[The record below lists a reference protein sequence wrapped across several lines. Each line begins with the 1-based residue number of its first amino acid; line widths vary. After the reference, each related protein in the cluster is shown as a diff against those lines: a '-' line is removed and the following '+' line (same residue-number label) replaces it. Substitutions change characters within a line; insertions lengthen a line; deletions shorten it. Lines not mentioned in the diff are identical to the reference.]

1 MIGIVWGTISLL
13 LKQMDQSTQTGDSIY
28 DTSDDGAEDNDDVYD
43 DANDDDIDDIDT
55 DDDDSSTFGDDFDD
69 EDWDEFF
76 ENAFAHV
83 IAFFDN
89 DANVLKMASASSP
102 IEDEIAAEISDWMM
116 GDFRMMEFV
125 REHIVL
131 FALEEAACRDIP
143 CRQIAHYG
151 LPSWKSVMDRKRI
164 DHKLA
169 ILDRLPFPDQ
179 RTPQWYETR
188 YNIISATAAS
198 KVLASEAQRNSVIY
212 EKIKPYEE
220 YMAECNGR
228 TNYRGTMTP
237 MEWGVKYEPVSVLL
251 YEKRNRTKLAFY
263 GCVVHAEYPFI
274 GASPDGINH
283 LPSSPLYGRMV
294 EIKNIVNREITGV
307 PSDAYWIQM
316 QMQMEVCDLEECD
329 FLETRIR
336 EFDGGYDEYL
346 AYMEENKDIVVYEE
360 EDDRECDKSECDKSE
375 CGQVVRV
382 AQKSRVEF
390 DEATGTIRYLPS
402 MAPYYVYSEI
412 GERREW
418 TQWMKQEI
426 QEEEYTYTVSY
437 WYVDEYSCVFV
448 PRNRTWFMAALPH
461 LRECWNTIVEERIG
475 GSVEHRAPK
484 RRKGMPETSAI
495 IVVNKLQE

>member
-1 MIGIVWGTISLL
+1 MGYHFFIIPYVI
-13 LKQMDQSTQTGDSIY
+13 QMDQSTQTGDSIY
-28 DTSDDGAEDNDDVYD
+28 TTSDDDEVFDEVYD
-43 DANDDDIDDIDT
+43 ANVDT
-55 DDDDSSTFGDDFDD
+55 DDNDTDDNDEDFGVDFEE

-102 IEDEIAAEISDWMM
+102 IEDEIAAEIADLMM
-116 GDFRMMEFV
+116 GDSRMAEFV

-151 LPSWKSVMDRKRI
+151 LPSWKSVMDKKRI
-164 DHKLA
+164 DRKLA

-237 MEWGVKYEPVSVLL
+237 MEWGVKYESVSVLL

-336 EFDGGYDEYL
+336 EFEGGYAEYL
-346 AYMEENKDIVVYEE
+346 AYMDNEEEE
-360 EDDRECDKSECDKSE
+360 EDKRE

-418 TQWMKQEI
+418 TQWIEE
-426 QEEEYTYTVSY
+426 EEEYTYTVSY

-484 RRKGMPETSAI
+484 RRKATDSI

>member
-1 MIGIVWGTISLL
+1 
-13 LKQMDQSTQTGDSIY
+13 MDQSTQTGDSIY
-28 DTSDDGAEDNDDVYD
+28 DTSDDDAVDN
-43 DANDDDIDDIDT
+43 DANDEEVAHDDVDT
-55 DDDDSSTFGDDFDD
+55 DDDSTSSSSISFGDDFEDK
-69 EDWDEFF
+69 DWDEFY

-83 IAFFDN
+83 ISFFDN
-89 DANVLKMASASSP
+89 DENVLKMASASSP
-102 IEDEIAAEISDWMM
+102 IEDEIATEIVDFMM
-116 GDFRMMEFV
+116 GDGEDGSQMMDFV

-179 RTPQWYETR
+179 RTPQWFETR

-237 MEWGVKYEPVSVLL
+237 MEWGVKYESVSVLL

-263 GCVVHAEYPFI
+263 GCVVHSEYPFI

-283 LPSSPLYGRMV
+283 LSGCPLYGRMV
-294 EIKNIVNREITGV
+294 EIKNIVNREITGI

-329 FLETRIR
+329 FVETRIR

-346 AYMEENKDIVVYEE
+346 AYMEENNDSMVNEE
-360 EDDRECDKSECDKSE
+360 EDDRECDKSECE

-402 MAPYYVYSEI
+402 MAPYYVYSVV

-418 TQWMKQEI
+418 TQWMQQEV

-448 PRNRTWFMAALPH
+448 PRNRTWFLAALPH
-461 LRECWNTIVEERIG
+461 LRECWKTIVEERAHG

-484 RRKGMPETSAI
+484 RRKAETGISAIGGTI

>member
-1 MIGIVWGTISLL
+1 
-13 LKQMDQSTQTGDSIY
+13 MDQSTQTGDSIY
-28 DTSDDGAEDNDDVYD
+28 DTPDDDER
-43 DANDDDIDDIDT
+43 ANDDDEDNGTNDNNSANDDTDDIDT
-55 DDDDSSTFGDDFDD
+55 DDDESSTSFGNDFDD
-69 EDWDEFF
+69 DDWDEFF

-89 DANVLKMASASSP
+89 DVNVLKMASASSP
-102 IEDEIAAEISDWMM
+102 IEDEIATEIVDLMM
-116 GDFRMMEFV
+116 GDSRMMDFV

-143 CRQIAHYG
+143 CRQIAHYV
-151 LPSWKSVMDRKRI
+151 LPSCKSVMDRKRI

-263 GCVVHAEYPFI
+263 GCVVHSEYPFI

-283 LPSSPLYGRMV
+283 LPGCPLYGRMV
-294 EIKNIVNREITGV
+294 EIKNIVNREITGI

-346 AYMEENKDIVVYEE
+346 AYLDNKDAIMLNEE
-360 EDDRECDKSECDKSE
+360 EGECEQRE

-390 DEATGTIRYLPS
+390 DEVTGTIRYLPS

-418 TQWMKQEI
+418 SQWIKQE
-426 QEEEYTYTVSY
+426 EGEEYTYTVSY

-484 RRKGMPETSAI
+484 RRKGMPETSATI